1 MTATDENPLGLL
13 PELLLAGAAV
23 AGLLLGSWLPRRRQY
38 TVAVLSALAC
48 LAAATAA
55 VVAAPGPAATAFGG
69 AYALDPLTTTVRL
82 VLSGA
87 TLLVTALS
95 LGPLRGHPRESEY
108 HVLVLL
114 TATGS
119 LLLAGAQDVLL
130 IAAAYLLASIPGY
143 ALAGFAKDGPGTEA
157 ALKFYVL
164 GALGGVVLLTGTTL
178 LYAATGTTAHPE
190 IARAQAA
197 PAALLTAGTLGVLG
211 GLLVKAG
218 AVPGHFWLPDTVRG
232 SAPPVAALLTT
243 LPKAGALTALF
254 RLGAVPLAGSAVPWP
269 ALLATLAAASMTLG
283 NLAALLQ
290 RDVRRLLAY
299 SAISQVGYLLMPV
312 AVAGRTALAQP
323 AFLYYVAAYALTNL
337 GAFAVVCALP
347 RATTTDTWRGLVR
360 HRPLLAGSLAVCL
373 LGLVGTPPTA
383 VFLGKLE
390 AFAAAFDAGYGWLAV
405 LAAANTLVSLFYY
418 LRWLAPAF
426 TPGPAPPTGNADRLA
441 RGTAHT
447 AAAAS
452 LALGVAAGPVLAL
465 FTGPAP
471 H

>member
-1 MTATDENPLGLL
+1 SLRPLG
-13 PELLLAGAAV
+13 
-23 AGLLLGSWLPRRRQY
+23 
-38 TVAVLSALAC
+38 
-48 LAAATAA
+48 
-55 VVAAPGPAATAFGG
+55 
-69 AYALDPLTTTVRL
+69 
-82 VLSGA
+82 
-87 TLLVTALS
+87 
-95 LGPLRGHPRESEY
+95 GHPRESEY

-114 TATGS
+114 TAAGS
-119 LLLAGAQDVLL
+119 LVLAGAQDILL
-130 IAAAYLLASIPGY
+130 LAAAYLLAGIPAY

-157 ALKFYVL
+157 ALKYYVL

-178 LYAATGTTAHPE
+178 LYAATGTTAYPRLAHAE
-190 IARAQAA
+190 AA

-211 GLLVKAG
+211 GLLFKSG
-218 AVPGHFWLPDTVRG
+218 AVPAHFWVPDAVQG

-243 LPKAGALTALF
+243 LPKAGALIALF

-299 SAISQVGYLLMPV
+299 SAVSQVGYLLMPV

-347 RATTTDTWRGLVR
+347 RATTTDRWRGLVR
-360 HRPLLAGSLAVCL
+360 HRPLLAVSLAVCL

-383 VFLGKLE
+383 VFLGKLQ
-390 AFAAAFDAGYGWLAV
+390 AFTAVFDAGYGWLAV
-405 LAAANTLVSLFYY
+405 LAAANTVVSLFYY

-426 TPGPAPPTGNADRLA
+426 TPGAAPPTGGEDRLA
-441 RGTAHT
+441 RGTA
-447 AAAAS
+447 
-452 LALGVAAGPVLAL
+452 
-465 FTGPAP
+465 
-471 H
+471 